1 MHVADH
7 LSLDELRDRADAETD
22 ERLFLRLRA
31 VFLAASGLS
40 ASRIARAL
48 GPSRR
53 AVQRWVARY
62 NAEGP
67 EALGDRP
74 RPGQPTL
81 LPEASIGPLRER
93 IDAGPTPADGV
104 CTLRA
109 KEIRDILRAEFGV
122 TYSLPGVY
130 LLLHRLGYSCLDP
143 RPRHRKS
150 DPAAR
155 EEFQKKSPA

>member
-7 LSLDELRDRADAETD
+7 LSLEELRDRADAEPDRRT
-22 ERLFLRLRA
+22 FLRLRA
-31 VFLAASGLS
+31 VFLAASGRT
-40 ASRIARAL
+40 APQVAEAL
-48 GPSRR
+48 GSSRR
-53 AVQRWVARY
+53 AVQRWIARY

-67 EALGDRP
+67 DALADRP

-81 LPEASIGPLRER
+81 LPAGDTERLRQR
-93 IDAGPTPADGV
+93 LDAGPTPADGA

-109 KEIRDILRAEFGV
+109 EEIREILRAEFGV
-122 TYSLPGVY
+122 AYSLPGVY

-150 DPAAR
+150 DPAAQ
-155 EEFQKKSPA
+155 EEFKKKSPA

>member
-7 LSLDELRDRADAETD
+7 LTPDELRDRADAERD
-22 ERLFLRLRA
+22 KRLFLRLRA
-31 VFLAASGLS
+31 VYLAATGLT
-40 ASRIARAL
+40 APEVAAAL

-81 LPEASIGPLRER
+81 LPASEVARLRDR
-93 IDAGPTPADGV
+93 LDAGPTAADGV
-104 CTLRA
+104 CTLRG
-109 KEIRDILRAEFGV
+109 RDVRAILDAEFGV
-122 TYSLPGVY
+122 AYSMPGVY
-130 LLLHRLGYSCLDP
+130 ALLHRLGYSCLDP
-143 RPRHRKS
+143 RPRHPRS

-155 EEFQKKSPA
+155 EDFKKKSAD